1 MAGKVRTDDI
11 PIAPKKKVIRAQTKT
26 GRPEARKGCRTHK
39 GPHVKSII
47 IPTCWEE
54 ASAADRMLVTMRG
67 DGADWGKIRAL
78 WKNITGQ
85 DTAASTLPNRY
96 TRVKANLM
104 RLEDGDVSLS
114 FYTFIWMYFYPRAS
128 HEELTERLCRLN
140 DWETPRNKSKISSEW
155 RNFILLL
162 RRLKRLVVRNIPLRL
177 LQRR

>member
-1 MAGKVRTDDI
+1 MNKKKSSPCAPNSDDDTDNESQDTAGKVRTDDI
-11 PIAPKKKVIRAQTKT
+11 PIAPKKKIVVAQTKT
-26 GRPEARKGCRTHK
+26 GRPEARKGSRTHK

-85 DTAASTLPNRY
+85 NTAASTLPNRY

-114 FYTFIWMYFYPRAS
+114 LYTFIRMYFYPRAS
-128 HEELTERLCRLN
+128 KL
-140 DWETPRNKSKISSEW
+140 SS
-155 RNFILLL
+155 
-162 RRLKRLVVRNIPLRL
+162 
-177 LQRR
+177 